1 MASDKQADDVM
12 LLDARQSC
20 SYTDYIVIC
29 SGETDRQIEAI
40 QNEILEDLRKQAVVP
55 YRSEG
60 NPESGW
66 ILIDYRG
73 VIVHIFS
80 RQMRAYYNLESIYE
94 KAPCILRIQ

>member
-1 MASDKQADDVM
+1 MI

-40 QNEILEDLRKQAVVP
+40 QNEILEGLGKQAVLP

-60 NPESGW
+60 NAESGW
-66 ILIDYRG
+66 ILIDYLG

-80 RQMRAYYNLESIYE
+80 QQMRAYYDLESIYE